1 MNDEAAGIKDRKNL
15 RGFQDLYYLCD
26 TRPSISMI
34 TDRDTNKVY
43 FSRRITWY
51 KAWPGLKAVLDAN
64 GVNYALLDGTRDI
77 WARDYMP
84 VQIEADRFIS
94 YVYDP
99 DYLQGYKDRMTDW
112 SVIPDPD
119 LKGGVETTNLILD
132 GGNIVKCRDFVIM
145 TDKVFLENER
155 IGFSSDRVNDE
166 LKRLFGDVV
175 IVPWNREDKWD
186 FCGHADGLVRQVE
199 GNTVLLNN
207 LCNHEESSRHREK
220 ILEIFRE
227 RNIEYIELDYGPDY
241 HGVNDWAYLN
251 FLRVGDIIFMPT
263 IERPDVDGEA
273 LRQLSAIYGCK
284 VVPVPFLS
292 IVKANGMYGGGALN
306 CVSWTMKQ

>member
-1 MNDEAAGIKDRKNL
+1 
-15 RGFQDLYYLCD
+15 
-26 TRPSISMI
+26 MI
-34 TDRDTNKVY
+34 TDRDTNRVY

-51 KAWPGLKAVLDAN
+51 KAWPGLKDALDDN
-64 GVNYALLDGTRDI
+64 RVDYALLDGTRDI

-84 VQIEADRFIS
+84 VQVGADRFVRYI
-94 YVYDP
+94 YDP
-99 DYLQGYKDRMTDW
+99 DYLQEDKDRITDW
-112 SVIPDPD
+112 TLIPRLD
-119 LKGGVETTNLILD
+119 LKWKVEATNLILD

-145 TDKVFLENER
+145 TDKVFIENER
-155 IGFSSDRVNDE
+155 LGLSHDQVMDE

-175 IVPWNREDKWD
+175 IVPWNKEDKWD
-186 FCGHADGLVRQVE
+186 YCGHADGLVRQVE

-207 LCNHEESSRHREK
+207 LCNHEESSKHRER
-220 ILEIFRE
+220 ILEVFRE
-227 RNIEYIELDYGPDY
+227 RGIEYIELDFGPGY

-292 IVKANGMYGGGALN
+292 VVKANGKYGGGALN
-306 CVSWTMKQ
+306 CVSWTVRQ